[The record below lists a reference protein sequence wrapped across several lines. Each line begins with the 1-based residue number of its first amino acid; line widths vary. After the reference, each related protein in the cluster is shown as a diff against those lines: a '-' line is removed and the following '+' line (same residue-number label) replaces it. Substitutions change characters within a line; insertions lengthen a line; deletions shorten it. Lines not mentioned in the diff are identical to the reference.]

1 MVGHQPMKEKTMGL
15 IQTIA
20 ALKAAI
26 DKSAADETDSA
37 WHSAVRDAGLQS
49 QGDKG
54 DMGIDETFVGT
65 AGGLTIR
72 VRHTCRDTSRPFSM
86 GPDRTRVRL
95 EVVDGEKV
103 LDSYTNGYE
112 S

>member
-1 MVGHQPMKEKTMGL
+1 MGL

-20 ALKAAI
+20 ALKASI
-26 DKSAADETDSA
+26 DKSAEEETDSA
-37 WHSAVRDAGLQS
+37 WNSAVQTAGLQS

-65 AGGLTIR
+65 ADGLTIR
-72 VRHTCRDTSRPFSM
+72 VRHTCRDTSRPFAM

-95 EVVDGEKV
+95 EVVDGDKV